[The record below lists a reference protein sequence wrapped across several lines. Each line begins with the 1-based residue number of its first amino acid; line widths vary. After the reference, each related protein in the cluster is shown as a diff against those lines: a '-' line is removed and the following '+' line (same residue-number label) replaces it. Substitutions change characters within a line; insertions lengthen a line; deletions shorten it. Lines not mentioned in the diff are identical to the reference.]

1 MGRRGRWGRWGKCGK
16 WGRWG
21 FLIMILNCK
30 TTSSI
35 NPLNSSIAASISN
48 WSTLSTTN
56 SEQGIVPIVKELR
69 ILYSYFN

>member
-1 MGRRGRWGRWGKCGK
+1 
-16 WGRWG
+16 
-21 FLIMILNCK
+21 MILNCK

-35 NPLNSSIAASISN
+35 NPLNSSIDASISN

-69 ILYSYFN
+69 MLYSYFN